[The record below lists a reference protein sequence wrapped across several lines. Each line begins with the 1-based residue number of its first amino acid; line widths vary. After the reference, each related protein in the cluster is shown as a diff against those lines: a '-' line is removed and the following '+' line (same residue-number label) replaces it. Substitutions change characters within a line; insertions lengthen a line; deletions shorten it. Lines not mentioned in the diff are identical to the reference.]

1 MTTLAGVLGFP
12 VRHSRSP
19 RMMNAAFAELGL
31 DWHYV
36 HVPVPPELLGE
47 VIDALPG
54 SGFAAANVTLP
65 HKPAAYALADSRTE
79 AADAIG
85 AANTL
90 TFSGGRIDADN
101 TDAGGFLDALGESP
115 AGKRAMVLGAG
126 GAARAVV
133 WALNQAGAAEVMIWN
148 RTRERSAV
156 LAGQLGGRP
165 VDSPQPADLL
175 VNTTSV
181 GLDPGTSDR
190 QALAELSLERYDPP
204 TVVVDLVYGP
214 AGTALIRW
222 AERGG
227 SRVVDGIEHLVR
239 QGARSLERWT
249 GRPAPLDA
257 MRAAALQTHGTHD

>member
-1 MTTLAGVLGFP
+1 MLAGVLGFP

-36 HVPVPPELLGE
+36 HLPVPPELFAE
-47 VIDALPG
+47 VVNALAG

-65 HKPAAYALADSRTE
+65 HKGAAYELADSRSD

-101 TDAGGFLDALGESP
+101 TDADGFLDALGESP

-133 WALNQAGAAEVMIWN
+133 WALNQAGAAEVLVWN
-148 RTRERSAV
+148 RTPERAV
-156 LAGQLGGRP
+156 ALAAELGARP
-165 VDSPQPADLL
+165 VERPQPADLL

-181 GLDPGTSDR
+181 GLDPTKSDR
-190 QALAELSLERYDPP
+190 HALAELALEDLDPP
-204 TVVVDLVYGP
+204 PVVVDLVYGP
-214 AGTALIRW
+214 GGTPLVRW
-222 AERGG
+222 AQTAG
-227 SRVVDGIEHLVR
+227 SRVVDGLEQLVH

-249 GRPAPLDA
+249 GRPAPLEA
-257 MRAAALQTHGTHD
+257 MRTAAT

>member
-1 MTTLAGVLGFP
+1 LTTLAGVLGFP

-36 HVPVPPELLGE
+36 HLPVPPELFAE
-47 VIDALPG
+47 VANALAG

-65 HKPAAYALADSRTE
+65 HKQPAYALADSRTE

-101 TDAGGFLDALGESP
+101 TDAGGFIDALGHSP
-115 AGKRAMVLGAG
+115 EGKRALVLGAG

-133 WALNQAGAAEVMIWN
+133 WALNHAGAGEVLIWN
-148 RTRERSAV
+148 RTAHRAET
-156 LAGQLGGRP
+156 LGAELGARP
-165 VDSPQPADLL
+165 VERPEPADLL
-175 VNTTSV
+175 VNATSV
-181 GLDPGTSDR
+181 GLDPEVSDSH
-190 QALAELSLERYDPP
+190 ALAELSLEDYDPP
-204 TVVVDLVYGP
+204 PLVVDLVYA
-214 AGTALIRW
+214 AGGTPVLRW
-222 AERGG
+222 AERSG
-227 SRVVDGIEHLVR
+227 SQVVDGLEHLVR

-249 GRPAPLDA
+249 GRPAPLET
-257 MRAAALQTHGTHD
+257 MRAAAA